1 MPARNATNGF
11 LRLFTTDTFTS
22 PAGPFQPRF
31 VSWAGGSAIS
41 SRAYIVDADG
51 VTVCYLTIGGPGQM
65 ASLGKEFYGEARPWK
80 TPITATMSGGMI
92 LIGV

>member
-1 MPARNATNGF
+1 
-11 LRLFTTDTFTS
+11 
-22 PAGPFQPRF
+22 
-31 VSWAGGSAIS
+31 
-41 SRAYIVDADG
+41 
-51 VTVCYLTIGGPGQM
+51 M